1 VVLKEEEK
9 KGKRGEEK
17 GGGTVLWLLQLPQ
30 KGQSLPGRSEASNEV
45 EDFAA
50 VTKASKTRTLKRA
63 NKARVV
69 SILYRCRRQNY
80 AQNLLIKYFHFHI
93 L

>member
-1 VVLKEEEK
+1 M
-9 KGKRGEEK
+9 
-17 GGGTVLWLLQLPQ
+17 WLLQLPQ

-50 VTKASKTRTLKRA
+50 VVAATKASKTRTLKRA

-69 SILYRCRRQNY
+69 SILYRRRRQNY
-80 AQNLLIKYFHFHI
+80 GHKIY
-93 L
+93 